1 MKQSAKTTW
10 ALIALASTFFGI
22 GITEFIGV
30 GVLPEIAEE
39 FSVSTSTAGLIVSLY
54 ALGVAIGG
62 VILTALTS
70 RQSRKKVLL
79 ASILLFIV
87 GHIFTAA
94 APTFGTLLLARVASA
109 AAHGLFFSLASAVA
123 VSIVPANKA
132 ASAVAFIFSGFTIA
146 TAFAAPLG
154 TYISNLSGWRI
165 PFIGIAIVGVLAFF
179 LNYVAIPKNVKTS
192 AVPPSAKDQLK
203 LITTPHVLLMM
214 LVTILGYGST
224 FAAFTYLSPILTE
237 ITGIDASNVSAVLV
251 LYGITVAI
259 GNTLGG
265 RMGNAGQLHSLF
277 YIFIV
282 QAIILAGVFFAAP
295 HTVPAMIAI
304 ALMGIMAFMSIPS
317 LQSYMLLLAKRHVP
331 AAMDLA
337 SSLNIASFNGGI
349 TVGAT
354 LGGFVIDTIGLAYTP
369 LAAAAMAA
377 VAVALT
383 VVSMHMDAKER
394 QASASK
400 SQVQHRMPT
409 DIEDTVLT
417 QSE

>member
-1 MKQSAKTTW
+1 MKQSSRTTF
-10 ALIALASTFFGI
+10 ALFALATTFFGI

-30 GVLPEIAEE
+30 GVLPEIADE
-39 FSVSTSTAGLIVSLY
+39 FQVSTSTAGLIVSLY

-87 GHIFTAA
+87 GHIFTAM

-123 VSIVPANKA
+123 VSIVPENKV
-132 ASAVAFIFSGFTIA
+132 ASAVAFIFSGFTVA

-154 TYISNLSGWRI
+154 TYISNLSGWRV
-165 PFIGIAIVGVLAFF
+165 PFIGIAIVGVFAL
-179 LNYVAIPKNVKTS
+179 LMNYFAIPSQVKTS
-192 AVPPSAKDQLK
+192 AVPPSAKDQIK

-237 ITGIDASNVSAVLV
+237 ITGIQVSKVSAVLV

-259 GNTLGG
+259 GNTVGG
-265 RMGNAGQLHSLF
+265 RIGNAGQLRSLF

-282 QAIILAGVFFAAP
+282 QAIILVGVYFAAP
-295 HTVPAMIAI
+295 YTIPALIAI

-331 AAMDLA
+331 SAMDLA

-354 LGGFVIDTIGLAYTP
+354 LGGLVIDNFGLAYTP
-369 LAAAAMAA
+369 LVAAGMAA
-377 VAVALT
+377 SAVLLT
-383 VVSMHMDAKER
+383 VVSSKMDAHER
-394 QASASK
+394 QAATAPSK
-400 SQVQHRMPT
+400 PESRLLMEQA
-409 DIEDTVLT
+409 E
-417 QSE
+417 

>member
-1 MKQSAKTTW
+1 MKQSSRTTF
-10 ALIALASTFFGI
+10 ALFALATTFFGI

-30 GVLPEIAEE
+30 GVLPEIADE
-39 FSVSTSTAGLIVSLY
+39 FQVSTSTAGLIVSLY

-79 ASILLFIV
+79 ASILLFII
-87 GHIFTAA
+87 GHIFTAM

-123 VSIVPANKA
+123 VSIVPENKA
-132 ASAVAFIFSGFTIA
+132 ASAVAFIFSGFTVA

-154 TYISNLSGWRI
+154 TYISNLSGWRV
-165 PFIGIAIVGVLAFF
+165 PFIGIAIVGVFAL
-179 LNYVAIPKNVKTS
+179 LMNYFAIPSQVKTS
-192 AVPPSAKDQLK
+192 AVPPSAKDQIK

-237 ITGIDASNVSAVLV
+237 ITGIEVSKVSAVLV

-259 GNTLGG
+259 GNTVGG
-265 RMGNAGQLHSLF
+265 RIGNAGQLRSLF
-277 YIFIV
+277 YIFII
-282 QAIILAGVFFAAP
+282 QAIILVGVYFAAP
-295 HTVPAMIAI
+295 YTIPALIAI

-331 AAMDLA
+331 SAMDLA

-354 LGGFVIDTIGLAYTP
+354 LGGLVIDNFGLAYTP
-369 LAAAAMAA
+369 LVAAGMAA
-377 VAVALT
+377 NAVLLT
-383 VVSMHMDAKER
+383 VVSSKMDAHER
-394 QASASK
+394 QAATAPSK
-400 SQVQHRMPT
+400 PESRLLMEQA
-409 DIEDTVLT
+409 E
-417 QSE
+417 